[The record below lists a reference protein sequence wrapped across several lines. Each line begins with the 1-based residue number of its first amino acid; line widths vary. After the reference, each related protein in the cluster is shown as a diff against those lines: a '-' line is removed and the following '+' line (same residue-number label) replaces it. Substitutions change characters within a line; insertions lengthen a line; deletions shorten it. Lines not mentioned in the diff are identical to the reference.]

1 MPALRIPADVRECR
15 WECYFAR
22 AGVATGS
29 RCRVTGR
36 RSMVG
41 FCHQHHVRV
50 GRDRLIDLLEPTAD
64 ARILEIG
71 CGTARNLIKLAKHY
85 PGRRFFG
92 LDASEAM
99 LETAARAIEQAGLES
114 QISLVRGYAE
124 NLGPHTFEL
133 DTAFDDIVFSYSL
146 SMIPDW
152 RRALEAA
159 SAVLSPGGRIHVVDF
174 GDLAGIPRPVRQALL
189 AWLAHFHVEPRVQ
202 LMRELEENSDKCDIF
217 QILKWR
223 YAFISINKGWD
234 PRSGDQRVA
243 SGSQGMDKTGL
254 TTFRSVVKA
263 VPQEDFACSKG
274 YNEPNI

>member
-1 MPALRIPADVRECR
+1 MSTESNH
-15 WECYFAR
+15 
-22 AGVATGS
+22 ATLLNGMY
-29 RCRVTGR
+29 R
-36 RSMVG
+36 
-41 FCHQHHVRV
+41 HQRHIYNFTRKYYLF
-50 GRDRLIDLLEPTAD
+50 GRDRLIDLMEPTAD

-152 RRALEAA
+152 RRRALEAA
-159 SAVLSPGGRIHVVDF
+159 SAVLSPEGRIHVVDF
-174 GDLAGIPRPVRQALL
+174 GDLAGIPRPVRQWALL
-189 AWLAHFHVEPRVQ
+189 AWLAGTFMWNR
-202 LMRELEENSDKCDIF
+202 
-217 QILKWR
+217 
-223 YAFISINKGWD
+223 
-234 PRSGDQRVA
+234 A
-243 SGSQGMDKTGL
+243 S
-254 TTFRSVVKA
+254 
-263 VPQEDFACSKG
+263 
-274 YNEPNI
+274 N